1 MEFLA
6 ELHPKIVHFPIALF
20 IIYTFIEIIG
30 AVFNKEQFTKTA
42 PVLLSLGVLF
52 GVAAVLSGNQAYETG
67 KIIFGLQRQF
77 PRSIVSLHEKYATIT
92 LWYFLFLLILRT
104 YFVIKKKLTKTFL
117 IILSALGLVGC
128 YLIYL
133 TGSYGADLVYKF
145 GVGIKLLP

>member
-6 ELHPKIVHFPIALF
+6 ELHPKVVHFPIALF

-30 AVFNKEQFTKTA
+30 AALNKEQFTKTA

-52 GVAAVLSGNQAYETG
+52 AVAAVLTGNQALETG

-77 PRSIVSLHEKYATIT
+77 PQSIVSLHEKYATIT

-117 IILSALGLVGC
+117 IIFSALGLVGC